1 MRLIRELVKS
11 FLWQLVDQEAGQL
24 VDKETSESIPHFRCG
39 DSDSDDGDGDSM
51 MVIETI
57 FWSIRKSRY
66 QSFTP
71 GKVMVAMCSNYRV
84 TQKISLLEFL
94 EVVLNG
100 FKCPNGLKWS

>member
-24 VDKETSESIPHFRCG
+24 VDKETSESIPHSRSG

-51 MVIETI
+51 MVIETM

-71 GKVMVAMCSNYRV
+71 GKVMVAMCNCV
-84 TQKISLLEFL
+84 ATI
-94 EVVLNG
+94 G
-100 FKCPNGLKWS
+100 